1 MELMELILN
10 AKVSENQYVGVACGK
25 LDQSCEVL
33 SKKNHL
39 LYLNAKDDS
48 YEQISTSDA
57 MKSYKIGIFFLSGAF
72 FEKFEIQSDP
82 VAKE

>member
-48 YEQISTSDA
+48 YE
-57 MKSYKIGIFFLSGAF
+57 
-72 FEKFEIQSDP
+72 
-82 VAKE
+82 